1 VIHFR
6 LGARDASYLYGM
18 GSKESYCD
26 QWDGLGAMGILMGS
40 LGDSVGVP
48 PTTLWITNNN
58 NDFFDDDILCHHG

>member
-1 VIHFR
+1 MLHISTEWE
-6 LGARDASYLYGM
+6 ARRATVTSG
-18 GSKESYCD
+18 
-26 QWDGLGAMGILMGS
+26 DGLGAMGILMGS